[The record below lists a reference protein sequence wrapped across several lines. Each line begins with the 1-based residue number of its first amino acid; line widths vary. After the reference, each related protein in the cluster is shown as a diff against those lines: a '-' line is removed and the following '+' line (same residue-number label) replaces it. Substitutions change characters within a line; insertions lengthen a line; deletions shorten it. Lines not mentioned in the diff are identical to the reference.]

1 MELGVVCTGCGSP
14 VEQMEPDCLA
24 CKTVRPAA
32 GWRQDPRLG
41 LVMPDGRTITRRLG
55 FGLTGSVYLAAREAG
70 QDPVAIKVLKRELAG
85 DPELARRFRQ
95 EAVLT
100 RSMQIPYIVPAYEW
114 GTLPDGSPYFSME
127 YVQGIGLEQVLASQ
141 KQLDFDVV
149 IGIARQVLTAL
160 GAAHELGVIH
170 RDLKPGNLMLM
181 PGPDGKSEVRIL
193 DFGFARLLSDRSSKS
208 EKDDP
213 FRLTQTAT
221 VFGTPTYMSPEQARG
236 SLVADARSD
245 FYSLGVIL
253 YQTIAGRP
261 PFVGSKVAILD
272 QHINVQPEK
281 LREFRKD
288 VPPALEKIVDGML
301 QKDPNKRPSSAASIL
316 KSLDTAFGPDTNRI
330 DTGKYRALPRSEL
343 AAQVTRH
350 VLNTDS
356 LPVIRDVPQEPPKS
370 RVKWVPVIVV
380 GVIVVVAVLYVILL

>member
-1 MELGVVCTGCGSP
+1 MDLGVVCTGCGSP
-14 VEQMEPDCLA
+14 VEELEPDCLK

-32 GWRQDPRLG
+32 GWRQAPRLG

-55 FGLTGSVYLAAREAG
+55 FGLTGSGYLATREAG
-70 QDPVAIKVLKRELAG
+70 QDPCATKGLKRDLAG
-85 DPELARRFRQ
+85 DPEVARRFRQ
-95 EAVLT
+95 EAVLM
-100 RSMQIPYIVPAYEW
+100 RSMQIPHIVPAYEW
-114 GTLPDGSPYFSME
+114 GTLPDGCPYFSME
-127 YVQGIGLEQVLASQ
+127 YVEGVGLEQVLASQ

-160 GAAHELGVIH
+160 GAAHDLGVIH